1 MIGLTRAQLN
11 LLDYLRQHRAE
22 TGRYPSYRVIADD
35 LGLKSISN
43 VTRLMNGLEERGAI
57 RGRVKCKPGAYELT
71 PEDETHA
78 VLVRSD
84 LWAQLIRYATA
95 EQVNLETAVNQFIR
109 DALEA
114 A

>member
-1 MIGLTRAQLN
+1 MIGLTQVQLN
-11 LLDYLRQHRAE
+11 LLRYLREYDAQF
-22 TGRYPSYRVIADD
+22 GKYPSYRTIADH
-35 LGLKSISN
+35 LGLKAVSG
-43 VTRLMNGLEERGAI
+43 VARLMDGLEERGRI
-57 RGRVKCKPGAYELT
+57 RGRVKGKPGAYELT

-84 LWAQLIRYATA
+84 LWAPLIRYATA